1 MAYAKLGQL
10 RVSQKRWGEAE
21 SLYRE
26 ALNRDPDF
34 LDAIV
39 GIVDIDFARGKPAEA
54 LQFVQAQIDRSPNNA
69 ALYLIQGESYA
80 RDKRLVDAE
89 KSFARCLELDTR
101 NLTGFTKLGQVQEA
115 LGRTTEALRNYER
128 ALAISPNNTGL
139 YTAMGA
145 AYEELGNWQEAQRA
159 YQRALAIQPENALP
173 ANNLAYL
180 MLEHGGNV
188 NVALTL
194 AQSARRGLP
203 NVPNS
208 ADTLGWAYFQNGAY
222 SLAVPLLEEAVKAA
236 PSNSAYRYH
245 LGMAYKEL
253 DDLGRAR
260 SEFEK
265 SLRLDPH
272 APTAE
277 KASRALSQIAGD

>member
-1 MAYAKLGQL
+1 
-10 RVSQKRWGEAE
+10 
-21 SLYRE
+21 
-26 ALNRDPDF
+26 
-34 LDAIV
+34 
-39 GIVDIDFARGKPAEA
+39 
-54 LQFVQAQIDRSPNNA
+54 
-69 ALYLIQGESYA
+69 
-80 RDKRLVDAE
+80 
-89 KSFARCLELDTR
+89 
-101 NLTGFTKLGQVQEA
+101 
-115 LGRTTEALRNYER
+115 
-128 ALAISPNNTGL
+128 
-139 YTAMGA
+139 
-145 AYEELGNWQEAQRA
+145 
-159 YQRALAIQPENALP
+159 
-173 ANNLAYL
+173 

-222 SLAVPLLEEAVKAA
+222 SLAVPLIEEAVKAA
-236 PSNSAYRYH
+236 PSNAAYRYH

-253 DDLGRAR
+253 DNLGRAR

-277 KASRALSQIAGD
+277 KASRALREIAGD